1 MVEGIRAVGRSPKG
15 AHFDQMPLRIGS
27 PAEFAE
33 VRNFLSSVGFNER
46 AVLAALNISDASQM
60 PTATTIS
67 NNGGAASAALHV
79 AIDLLVLG
87 NAIQADDFRSSCGR
101 EAFNAAAALG
111 LIRDTH
117 EFSALQACP
126 VGTVVC
132 PVWLYPVD
140 GFLIVSDR
148 TNELENDSTAMTEV
162 VFPAHDF
169 GTLQLLRLMPHAAG
183 GESLDLCGG
192 SGIGA
197 LHSARNGARATSTDL
212 TGRSAHFAEFNA
224 RLNGI
229 AVESLQGDL
238 YSSVT
243 GRRFDVISAHP
254 PWLPSIGDA
263 MAFRDGGDTG
273 EEITRGVFAGLA
285 HHLHPGGTA
294 IVVSLGRDDHGAH
307 YEHRVRRWLGDA
319 GHDCD
324 IIIGV
329 DRIKSIDDVLE
340 SMRRL
345 HLRNDEAKAESLA
358 AHYRELGT
366 EQFVY
371 GAVFVRRTTT
381 EVTEAPL
388 RLRMSPGATAAD
400 FERIFAWRERRR
412 QPDFGGWLKHATPH
426 LSPRLES
433 NVRFVVRDGALVAE
447 TVVFKIKAQLSTA
460 VQPDVWMARLLERLD
475 GRHTVA
481 EIYNIAQASGDLP
494 EDFSLVAFTNFVGKM
509 IEYGLLEIDIGQ
521 TEKSFAAEQ

>member
-148 TNELENDSTAMTEV
+148 TNELENNSTAMTEV

-183 GESLDLCGG
+183 GESLDLCG
-192 SGIGA
+192 A
-197 LHSARNGARATSTDL
+197 
-212 TGRSAHFAEFNA
+212 
-224 RLNGI
+224 
-229 AVESLQGDL
+229 AVSEPCIQ
-238 YSSVT
+238 
-243 GRRFDVISAHP
+243 P
-254 PWLPSIGDA
+254 
-263 MAFRDGGDTG
+263 
-273 EEITRGVFAGLA
+273 
-285 HHLHPGGTA
+285 
-294 IVVSLGRDDHGAH
+294 
-307 YEHRVRRWLGDA
+307 
-319 GHDCD
+319 
-324 IIIGV
+324 
-329 DRIKSIDDVLE
+329 
-340 SMRRL
+340 
-345 HLRNDEAKAESLA
+345 
-358 AHYRELGT
+358 
-366 EQFVY
+366 
-371 GAVFVRRTTT
+371 
-381 EVTEAPL
+381 
-388 RLRMSPGATAAD
+388 ATA
-400 FERIFAWRERRR
+400 RER
-412 QPDFGGWLKHATPH
+412 PAP
-426 LSPRLES
+426 
-433 NVRFVVRDGALVAE
+433 
-447 TVVFKIKAQLSTA
+447 I
-460 VQPDVWMARLLERLD
+460 
-475 GRHTVA
+475 
-481 EIYNIAQASGDLP
+481 
-494 EDFSLVAFTNFVGKM
+494 
-509 IEYGLLEIDIGQ
+509 
-521 TEKSFAAEQ
+521 